1 MIQML
6 DKIFGHDLLKNAFF
20 RGLSPLYIV
29 YLLNHS
35 KRVHLNAG
43 EHIYKLN
50 QNVSHGRPDSSSVLA
65 AERKGELSAGPE
77 HLLQEVRGR
86 LVLRRHRVHG
96 PDEETLLDSRRSP
109 YRLGRASYE

>member
-1 MIQML
+1 ML
-6 DKIFGHDLLKNAFF
+6 DKIFGHDLLKNTFF

-50 QNVSHGRPDSSSVLA
+50 QNVSHGI
-65 AERKGELSAGPE
+65 
-77 HLLQEVRGR
+77 LL
-86 LVLRRHRVHG
+86 
-96 PDEETLLDSRRSP
+96 
-109 YRLGRASYE
+109 